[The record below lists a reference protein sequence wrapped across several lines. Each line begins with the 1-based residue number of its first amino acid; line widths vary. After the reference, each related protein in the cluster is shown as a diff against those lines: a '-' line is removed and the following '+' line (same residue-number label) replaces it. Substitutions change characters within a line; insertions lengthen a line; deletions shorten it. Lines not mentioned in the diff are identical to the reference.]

1 MMYREDKILLVKN
14 KLITFQKLLQKIIK
28 LLTNYYQTIIKL

>member
-1 MMYREDKILLVKN
+1 MMYREDKILLVKK
-14 KLITFQKLLQKIIK
+14 KLITFQKTITKIIK